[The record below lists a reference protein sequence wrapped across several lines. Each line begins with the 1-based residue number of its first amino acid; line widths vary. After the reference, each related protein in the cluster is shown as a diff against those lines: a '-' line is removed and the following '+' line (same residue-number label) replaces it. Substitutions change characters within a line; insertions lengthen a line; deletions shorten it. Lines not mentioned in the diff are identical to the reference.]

1 MKVTWSFSGGSGGKD
16 SAFNVGDLGLIPG
29 WGTSPGKGNGYP
41 LQYSCLEDPMDR
53 GQATVHGVT
62 KSWTRLKQLFT
73 KVSRL
78 KTDVDS
84 RTLTLTF
91 HCKVEKCQLREW
103 LKRWEDTQERMQEG
117 LEEPESQKK
126 KKKWCFFV
134 FAGPSTGVDEEMGW
148 MNDGQEIQI
157 QQPSWKPQGLRRARW
172 VWQLGHPWSS
182 MG

>member
-91 HCKVEKCQLREW
+91 HCKVEKCQLRE
-103 LKRWEDTQERMQEG
+103 
-117 LEEPESQKK
+117 
-126 KKKWCFFV
+126 
-134 FAGPSTGVDEEMGW
+134 
-148 MNDGQEIQI
+148 
-157 QQPSWKPQGLRRARW
+157 
-172 VWQLGHPWSS
+172 
-182 MG
+182 